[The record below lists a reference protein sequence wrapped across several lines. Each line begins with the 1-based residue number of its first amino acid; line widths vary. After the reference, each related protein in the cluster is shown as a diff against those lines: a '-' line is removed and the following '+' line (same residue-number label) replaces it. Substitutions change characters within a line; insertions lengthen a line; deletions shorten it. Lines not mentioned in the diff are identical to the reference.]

1 MTTEPRRHLKD
12 LLEGFS
18 TAMMITRSSDH
29 SIHARPMAIAE
40 IDADGMLYFATSLDS
55 GKLRE
60 IEADPKIALTLQDS
74 SVYISILGTAHASTD
89 RALIDRLW
97 AAPMQIWFPK
107 GKDDP
112 SLVILKI
119 DPQDAE
125 YWDNSG
131 TNSIGYAVSA
141 MKAFVHGERPI
152 AASTSQHAKV
162 SL

>member
-1 MTTEPRRHLKD
+1 MTTKPLRHLKD
-12 LLEGFS
+12 LLDGFS
-18 TAMMITRSSDH
+18 TAMMITRSGDH

-40 IDADGMLYFATSLDS
+40 IGEDGTIYFATSLDS

-60 IEADPKIALTLQDS
+60 IEAEPKIALTLQDS
-74 SVYISILGTAHASTD
+74 SVYISILGTAHPSTE

-97 AAPMQIWFPK
+97 SAPMQIWFPE

-119 DPQDAE
+119 EPQDDE

-131 TNSIGYAVSA
+131 ANSIRFGLSA
-141 MKAFVHGERPI
+141 LKAFVSGQTPDE
-152 AASTSQHAKV
+152 TSLAQHAKV
-162 SL
+162 QL

>member
-1 MTTEPRRHLKD
+1 MTTDPRRHLKD

-29 SIHARPMAIAE
+29 SIHARPMAIAD

-74 SVYISILGTAHASTD
+74 SVYISILGNAHASTE

-97 AAPMQIWFPK
+97 AAPMQIWFPE

-112 SLVILKI
+112 SLVILKV

-131 TNSIGYAVSA
+131 MNSIGYAMSA
-141 MKAFVHGERPI
+141 LKAYVHGERPQDG
-152 AASTSQHAKV
+152 TQSQHAKM

>member
-1 MTTEPRRHLKD
+1 MTTDPRRHLID
-12 LLEGFS
+12 LMEGFS
-18 TAMMITRSSDH
+18 NAMMITRSSNH

-40 IDADGMLYFATSLDS
+40 LGADGMLYFATSLDS

-60 IEADPKIALTLQDS
+60 IEADPSIALTLQDS
-74 SVYISILGTAHASTD
+74 SVYISILGTAHISTD

-97 AAPMQIWFPK
+97 KEPMLIWFPK

-112 SLVILKI
+112 SLVILKV

-141 MKAFVHGERPI
+141 LKAYVHGQRPEL
-152 AASTSQHAKV
+152 ATESQHAKV
-162 SL
+162 ML